1 MRISDWSSD
10 VCSSDLASPQEAQD
24 DGIWTVSQLN
34 RRVGALL
41 EGNFSRIWVRG
52 EISNFTQAASGHWYF
67 SVKDEGAAVRAVM
80 FRGRAQ
86 AVGFVPKP
94 GEKFEFRVNELG
106 RASCRE
112 RVCQSV

>member
-1 MRISDWSSD
+1 MIFSVERSGQKMNMHSD
-10 VCSSDLASPQEAQD
+10 ASPQEAQD

-67 SVKDEGAAVRAVM
+67 SVKEEGAAVRAVM
-80 FRGRAQ
+80 FRGRDR
-86 AVGFVPKP
+86 KST
-94 GEKFEFRVNELG
+94 RLN
-106 RASCRE
+106 S
-112 RVCQSV
+112 SHY